1 MVAEPDRIDSVRI
14 IRQADALT
22 EEVKALALHLAVY
35 VAKVKA
41 ESSKVSRL
49 EPEFMKLVNGTVK
62 VVQELAILIR
72 IAGNA
77 ENSAISP
84 STNSSESSNLE
95 GRLRTI
101 LEQCRSIIV
110 SLEKHDST
118 NPLS

>member
-1 MVAEPDRIDSVRI
+1 MAAEPDRIDSVRI
-14 IRQADALT
+14 VKQADALT

-35 VAKVKA
+35 VAKAKA

-72 IAGNA
+72 TAENA
-77 ENSAISP
+77 ENSAFSTSANSP
-84 STNSSESSNLE
+84 ESSDLE

-101 LEQCRSIIV
+101 LEQCRSILA

-118 NPLS
+118 GPPS